1 MEKYFTNIL
10 INEHIIDLELRKK
23 EVENLTVKASK
34 TQREVTA
41 SYIIDDASL
50 DIHFKF
56 PSNYPLRQ
64 IEIETGMG
72 KVVGVPESKWRAWIL
87 SITVLL
93 ISQNGSI
100 YDALNIFQKNV
111 SLHFEGVEDCAI
123 CKTLFLILG
132 YSIIGVIDNT
142 LPSKQCKNCKHK
154 FHSACLF
161 KWFKTSN
168 QSTCPLCRQT
178 SF

>member
-1 MEKYFTNIL
+1 M
-10 INEHIIDLELRKK
+10 INEQIVDLEARKN
-23 EVENLTVKASK
+23 ELENLTVKASK
-34 TQREVTA
+34 TLKEVTA
-41 SYIIDDASL
+41 SYTIDEASL
-50 DIHFKF
+50 DITFNF

-64 IEIETGMG
+64 IEIEAGIG
-72 KVVGVPESKWRAWIL
+72 KVVGVPEAKWRAWIL

-123 CKTLFLILG
+123 CKMTYSLMLG
-132 YSIIGVIDNT
+132 YSIIGVLDNT

>member
-1 MEKYFTNIL
+1 MEHLK
-10 INEHIIDLELRKK
+10 
-23 EVENLTVKASK
+23 VKASK
-34 TQREVTA
+34 TGKELTA
-41 SYIIDDASL
+41 SYSIDEASL
-50 DIHFKF
+50 DINFKF
-56 PSNYPLRQ
+56 PPFYPLRQ
-64 IEIETGMG
+64 IEIETGNG

-123 CKTLFLILG
+123 CKNIHDLNIG